1 MSLEERSRL
10 LVARAGG
17 EKAVDREQ
25 AARVRV
31 GDEHRTA
38 RRVQQDRVH
47 GLGAEPDDRQHLPAQ
62 GTERRAAH
70 TAEAAAELLEQPAR
84 EGLEPPRLESVGAG
98 GTDQLGQLAFGE
110 RGEALGTQKPARAQR
125 RHRAGGARPRGVL
138 GQDSSHRDFV
148 RSARRPPSLR
158 PEPSR
163 ERDVEPQE
171 PRLRGIGRRPGNS
184 APAEHAWVS

>member
-10 LVARAGG
+10 LVAGPVG

-31 GDEHRTA
+31 GDEYRTA
-38 RRVQQDRVH
+38 RSVQQDRVD

-62 GTERRAAH
+62 GEERRAAH
-70 TAEAAAELLEQPAR
+70 AAEAAAEPLEQPAR
-84 EGLEPPRLESVGAG
+84 ERLEPPRLESIGAG
-98 GTDQLGQLAFGE
+98 GPDQLGQLAFGE
-110 RGEALGTQKPARAQR
+110 RVNALGTQQPARAQR

-138 GQDSSHRDFV
+138 SQDGPHRNLV
-148 RSARRPPSLR
+148 RSARRPPALR
-158 PEPSR
+158 PEPAR

-171 PRLRGIGRRPGNS
+171 PRPRGIHRRPRDFS
-184 APAEHAWVS
+184 PPEHA

>member
-10 LVARAGG
+10 LVAGPVG

-31 GDEHRTA
+31 GDEYRTA

-62 GTERRAAH
+62 DEERRAAH
-70 TAEAAAELLEQPAR
+70 AAEAAAEPLEQPAR
-84 EGLEPPRLESVGAG
+84 ERLEPSRLESIGAG
-98 GTDQLGQLAFGE
+98 GPDQLGQRAFGE
-110 RGEALGTQKPARAQR
+110 RGEALGTEQPARAQR

-138 GQDSSHRDFV
+138 SQDGSHGDLV
-148 RSARRPPSLR
+148 RSARRPPTLR
-158 PEPSR
+158 PEPASQ
-163 ERDVEPQE
+163 RDVEPQE
-171 PRLRGIGRRPGNS
+171 PRLRRIHRRPRDL
-184 APAEHAWVS
+184 APSEHAWVR